1 MQKNH
6 IFHLSHIKDHE
17 ARITFY
23 QKSMAPGLPR
33 FHVISTM
40 LLASWT
46 KLLRQKKENLFFGGK
61 PPPPPPKLMLLAK
74 F

>member
-6 IFHLSHIKDHE
+6 MFHLSHIKDHE

-46 KLLRQKKENLFFGGK
+46 KLLRQNRKSIFQSKNTS
-61 PPPPPPKLMLLAK
+61 PPPKSMLLAK